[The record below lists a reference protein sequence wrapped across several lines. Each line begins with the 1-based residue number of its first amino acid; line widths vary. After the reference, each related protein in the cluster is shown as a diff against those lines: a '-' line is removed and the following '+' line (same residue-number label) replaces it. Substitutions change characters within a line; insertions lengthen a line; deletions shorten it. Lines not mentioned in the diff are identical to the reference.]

1 MTKKLQVW
9 LCITMLFNAMPT
21 FIIIFRA
28 SHPPDEP
35 MPPSLLFVS
44 EQMDPTTYS
53 SAMFSIVCIVGALVI
68 LYQNKKMGLWIICC
82 AAFFILTIN
91 FVTFSGKN
99 SGMSPTGIATFHFSY
114 DRGVSALL
122 DGVLFPA
129 VTAILMKMHWKEFE

>member
-21 FIIIFRA
+21 FIINFRA
-28 SHPPDEP
+28 THPADEP
-35 MPPSLLFVS
+35 TPPSLLFAS
-44 EQMDPTTYS
+44 EQMDPITYS
-53 SAMFSIVCIVGALVI
+53 SAMFSIVCIVGAMII
-68 LYQNKKMGLWIICC
+68 LYQRKKIGLWIICC
-82 AAFFILTIN
+82 AAFFILMIN
-91 FVTFSGKN
+91 FVTFSGGL
-99 SGMSPTGIATFHFSY
+99 SGMSPVGFATFHFSY